1 MIENNGGE
9 DNKYECNLNYF
20 CNMEINE
27 ATVDKLAYLSK
38 LEFNSEEKK
47 ELITDLQNMLNFVN
61 TLQKLDTSHVVPL
74 LHISPNQNI
83 LRADQVS
90 SDISKTAALSN
101 AKLKDEQFFK
111 VPKVI
116 KKSWI
121 QSYISKIF

>member
-1 MIENNGGE
+1 
-9 DNKYECNLNYF
+9 
-20 CNMEINE
+20 MEINE

-74 LHISPNQNI
+74 LHIFPNQNI

-116 KKSWI
+116 KKS
-121 QSYISKIF
+121 